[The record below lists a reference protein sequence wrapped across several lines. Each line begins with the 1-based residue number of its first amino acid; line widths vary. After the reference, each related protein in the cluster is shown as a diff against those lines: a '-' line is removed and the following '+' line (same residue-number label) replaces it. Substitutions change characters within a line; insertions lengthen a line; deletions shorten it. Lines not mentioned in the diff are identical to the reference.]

1 MIFLKHS
8 VLVPFLLA
16 AGVGLTA
23 CGDAVKDSLSKVPIP
38 PDTSK
43 VDPDNPVI
51 PPIVTDPGSDAR
63 QYSTSVLLFNG
74 TGVSTSDWQSTE
86 QIVKGQAAIQSFWT
100 KAAEGAG
107 AFKLIT
113 VDVKPLG
120 SDAAREVGTFWLKT
134 KDQPPQEVSGKYV
147 VVWQR
152 VGGEWK
158 LATDIWNTTK

>member
-1 MIFLKHS
+1 MRRIGIVA
-8 VLVPFLLA
+8 VLAPLASTAQAQDRATIEKLNETFVTALAKGDVTAVASMYAEDADLL
-16 AGVGLTA
+16 
-23 CGDAVKDSLSKVPIP
+23 P
-38 PDTSK
+38 PD
-43 VDPDNPVI
+43 
-51 PPIVTDPGSDAR
+51 
-63 QYSTSVLLFNG
+63 
-74 TGVSTSDWQSTE
+74 E
-86 QIVKGQAAIQSFWT
+86 QIVKGRAAIQSFWT
-100 KAAEGAG
+100 KAAEGVG

-113 VDVKPLG
+113 VDVKPLV